1 MFRYLIAVAAIAV
14 VAVSCE
20 HNTYTGQELREIYDE
35 GYQAGLSHNSGES
48 GDYELGYSVGHD
60 DGYWF
65 GKQEGE
71 SDGYDDGWQDAY
83 AHIEERSDDFHQF
96 LYDWYGQR
104 GIGWGQDGCRE
115 LFGDW
120 CDS

>member
-1 MFRYLIAVAAIAV
+1 LFRYIVAVAAVAI

-20 HNTYTGQELREIYDE
+20 HTYTDQELRELRDTWYDE
-35 GYQAGLSHNSGES
+35 GYQAGLDHRA
-48 GDYELGYSVGHD
+48 GDYDEGYGLGYSVGHD

-65 GKQEGE
+65 GLEEGE
-71 SDGYDDGWQDAY
+71 REGYDDGWQDAY
-83 AHIEERSDDFHQF
+83 AHIEERSEDFHLF
-96 LYDWYGQR
+96 LFDWYGN
-104 GIGWGQDGCRE
+104 DVCSE